1 MISRGLDFTVFSGFN
16 RRYIDSKV
24 FDNYKY
30 KYTDHYRFALGKLR
44 MDEALIK
51 LMGQTVLEFRPDD
64 LFFFFPRQ
72 QHDIYQI
79 FQTYR
84 PLIGS

>member
-64 LFFFFPRQ
+64 LFFFSPANSTTSIRFFRRI
-72 QHDIYQI
+72 D
-79 FQTYR
+79 
-84 PLIGS
+84 L